1 MLLHENEIVEGRIE
15 LGTQIG
21 GKLGDEFELENLR
34 PTVAKKGELEVCLYF
49 FPNRMHV

>member
-34 PTVAKKGELEVCLYF
+34 PTVAK
-49 FPNRMHV
+49 